1 MANYLPRSTHGRD
14 AGEAAPRAQQELKA
28 PDPEETRA
36 LGGMLTGSLAPC
48 SPRGGSRGGTMGAG
62 DVPQGNVPWRG
73 PRLPAGGTAPPG
85 HGATAGTSRDSI
97 PHALPPCPCP
107 EATPAVPITLQA
119 VPHHP
124 HPHPDNNPGTTQIL
138 ATCEARGDGRGAT
151 GHDSTQL
158 RASALRCRQ
167 QTLGTGGQPLPTA
180 PGELFPANTASSP
193 S

>member
-14 AGEAAPRAQQELKA
+14 AGEAAPRARQELKA

-85 HGATAGTSRDSI
+85 HGATVGTSRDSI

-107 EATPAVPITLQA
+107 EATPAVPITLCRLSHT
-119 VPHHP
+119 VPILTP
-124 HPHPDNNPGTTQIL
+124 TPNPGTTQIL
-138 ATCEARGDGRGAT
+138 ATCEARGDGRGAM

-167 QTLGTGGQPLPTA
+167 QTLGTGG
-180 PGELFPANTASSP
+180 
-193 S
+193 